1 MIQIIYTNSLS
12 TKPFTIYAIY
22 TTIYTK
28 DLQNDILFKLN
39 DQLYWSIFCFKIFK
53 CGHNDIFGC
62 FEYLPSDYDLV
73 EDAVN
78 FMKVEDDIQLADISE
93 VVIQIFNKH
102 MNKLSIGMAYLQ
114 V

>member
-12 TKPFTIYAIY
+12 TKPFITF
-22 TTIYTK
+22 TIYTAI
-28 DLQNDILFKLN
+28 DIHNDILFKLN
-39 DQLYWSIFCFKIFK
+39 DRLCWSIFCFKIFK

-62 FEYLPSDYDLV
+62 FEYLPSDDDLV

-78 FMKVEDDIQLADISE
+78 FMKIEDDIQLADISE

-102 MNKLSIGMAYLQ
+102 MNKLSIGRVYLQ
-114 V
+114 M